1 MRSTLEEGGSTTFSD
16 NTAYATLPVA
26 SSFARCAY
34 LAPNLR
40 EQYRNLGNIYIMP
53 KIINI
58 LVLLFVNFS

>member
-1 MRSTLEEGGSTTFSD
+1 MRSTLEEGGVQHSLSIPP
-16 NTAYATLPVA
+16 TLPVA

-58 LVLLFVNFS
+58 LAFFVDFS